1 MLEEDYIMRLIREF
15 VQALGILIS
24 RMKGKDDF
32 DVHIQ
37 FSKFY
42 TNYFSQQSDFF
53 KAMSAV
59 EMIEYVTARYKEKD
73 RLPRIEML
81 AELLYSEGSLLS
93 KKEESVELKDQL
105 WRKAQYLYEYMQQND
120 DTYSL
125 SRLSKIDEIKNY
137 LV

>member
-1 MLEEDYIMRLIREF
+1 MLEEDYIMRLVREF
-15 VQALGILIS
+15 IQALDILIS

-53 KAMSAV
+53 KEMSAV